1 MKKNVTKEAKKILIV
16 GGEAVPFASTGGL
29 GDVMGSLP
37 DALAGC
43 GGVDVRAVMP
53 LYSAVAQKYR
63 DQMEKVCEFTVQLA
77 WRRQYCGVYAY
88 KSESAT
94 YYFIDNEYYF
104 NRNTIYGQYDDG
116 ERYAF
121 FCHAVMDM
129 MPLLGFIPDVLHAND
144 WQAAMTVIYLKQ
156 KYAADPR
163 YANIKTVYTIHNID
177 YQGIFDFA
185 ILGDVF
191 DLPASAR
198 SCVEFDGCINLT
210 KGAIVSCDR
219 LTTVSR
225 RYAEELQSPYFSGR
239 LAAII
244 CQYADKTTGIV
255 NGIDTAYYN
264 PAQDSDIKFPYTVED
279 MAGKAQNKADLQ
291 RMFGLPES
299 AHTPMIAMVS
309 RLASHKGFDLVRCVL
324 EEMLQWDIQFVL
336 LGTGEKDLEWYFED
350 LAKRYPSKVGVVLAF
365 NKALSKQ
372 IYAAA
377 DIFLMPSKSE
387 PCGLSQMIASAYGTV
402 PVVREIGGLFDTIQP
417 YDPETRQG
425 NGVTFVSYN
434 AHDMMDA
441 VRRTVDLYQDADA
454 WHNLVRNAM
463 TKDFSWEAS
472 AKGYLSLF
480 ADL

>member
-1 MKKNVTKEAKKILIV
+1 MKKILIV

-37 DALAGC
+37 DALAEADSE
-43 GGVDVRAVMP
+43 VDVRAVMP
-53 LYSAVAQKYR
+53 LYGAVAQKFR
-63 DQMEKVCEFTVQLA
+63 DKMEKVCEFTVHLC
-77 WRRQYCGVYAY
+77 WRRQYCGIYAY
-88 KSESAT
+88 KSKGAT

-104 NRNTIYGQYDDG
+104 KRNTIYGQYDDA

-144 WQAAMTVIYLKQ
+144 WQAAMTIIYLKE
-156 KYAADPR
+156 KYAKDVR

-177 YQGIFDFA
+177 YQGIYDFS

-191 DLPASAR
+191 DLPASSR
-198 SCVEFDGCINLT
+198 SLVEFDGCINLT
-210 KGAIVSCDR
+210 KGAIVACDR

-225 RYAEELQSPYFSGR
+225 RYAEELRSPYFSGR

-244 CQYADKTTGIV
+244 CQYAYKTDGIV

-264 PAQDSDIKFPYTVED
+264 PEHDPDIKVPFTVD
-279 MAGKAQNKADLQ
+279 NRAGKAEDKADLQ
-291 RMFGLPES
+291 RMMGLPE
-299 AHTPMIAMVS
+299 APTTPVIAMVS

-336 LGTGEKDLEWYFED
+336 LGTGEKDLEGYFEG
-350 LAKRYPSKVGVVLAF
+350 LAKRYPNKVGVVLAF

-372 IYAAA
+372 IYAGA

-402 PVVREIGGLFDTIQP
+402 PVVREIGGLYDTIRP
-417 YDPETRQG
+417 FNPENGEG

-441 VRRTVDLYQDADA
+441 VRRTVDLYQNDDT
-454 WHNLVRNAM
+454 WNKLVYNTM
-463 TKDFSWEAS
+463 TKDFSWNAS
-472 AKGYLSLF
+472 AKGYLTLF
-480 ADL
+480 NDL